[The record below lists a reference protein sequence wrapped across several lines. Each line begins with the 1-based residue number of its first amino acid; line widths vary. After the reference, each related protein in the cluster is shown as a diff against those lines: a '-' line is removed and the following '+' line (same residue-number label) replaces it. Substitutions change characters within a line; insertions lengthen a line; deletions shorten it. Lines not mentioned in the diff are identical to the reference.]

1 MPEPFVA
8 LVQKRCA
15 QALAVLAVSTPLM
28 TLADC
33 QPDHRPHVRPCA
45 APAVLLAQRPTR
57 LQYLK
62 QRRRAP
68 KPVADIEPL
77 LDDSYLSVNAG
88 FVGIFNKFSETLR
101 YGMEY
106 RWKPL
111 TRYAIRPA
119 AGVVSAENDASYLFL
134 GLRRDFYVSEQWLFT
149 GSFDA
154 GYFEERDELNLGL
167 ELEFRSGL
175 EVAYQFG
182 NRYRIGV
189 ALYHLSNGGFGSRNP
204 GTESIVLSL
213 TAPITS
219 R

>member
-1 MPEPFVA
+1 M
-8 LVQKRCA
+8 
-15 QALAVLAVSTPLM
+15 
-28 TLADC
+28 
-33 QPDHRPHVRPCA
+33 
-45 APAVLLAQRPTR
+45 AQRPTR

-62 QRRRAP
+62 QHHREP
-68 KPVADIEPL
+68 KSIADIEPL
-77 LDDSYLSVNAG
+77 LHDSYLSVNAG
-88 FVGIFNKFSETLR
+88 FVGIFNRFSETLR

-111 TRYAIRPA
+111 TRFQLRPA
-119 AGVVSAENDASYLFL
+119 AGVISAENDASYVFL
-134 GLRRDFYVSEQWLFT
+134 GVRRDFFVSGHWLFT

-175 EVAYQFG
+175 EVAYQFD

-189 ALYHLSNGGFGSRNP
+189 ALYHLSNGGFGERNP
-204 GTESIVLSL
+204 GTESVVLSL

>member
-1 MPEPFVA
+1 MLHLAFTRLKLRDLY
-8 LVQKRCA
+8 LVVLVFSA
-15 QALAVLAVSTPLM
+15 PTLAVS
-28 TLADC
+28 DC
-33 QPDHRPHVRPCA
+33 QLDHRPRAQPCA
-45 APAVLLAQRPTR
+45 QTPIVLAQRPTR

-62 QRRRAP
+62 QRERVPRPLA
-68 KPVADIEPL
+68 APL
-77 LDDSYLSVNAG
+77 LNDSYLSVNAG
-88 FVGIFNKFSETLR
+88 FVGIFNRFSETLR

-111 TRYAIRPA
+111 TQYAIRPA
-119 AGVVSAENDASYLFL
+119 AGVISAENDASYVFL
-134 GLRRDFYVSEQWLFT
+134 GLRRDFFLGEHWLLT

-175 EVAYQFG
+175 EAAYQFD

-189 ALYHLSNGGFGSRNP
+189 ALYHLSNGGFGKRNP
-204 GTESIVLSL
+204 GTESVVLSL
-213 TAPITS
+213 TAPIIS

>member
-8 LVQKRCA
+8 LVKKRCV
-15 QALAVLAVSTPLM
+15 QALAALAVSTPTL

-33 QPDHRPHVRPCA
+33 HPEAGPQARPCE
-45 APAVLLAQRPTR
+45 APAFFLAQRPTR

-62 QRRRAP
+62 QRHRAP
-68 KPVADIEPL
+68 KPVVDIEPL
-77 LDDSYLSVNAG
+77 LTDSFLSVNAG
-88 FVGIFNKFSETLR
+88 FVGIFNEFSETLR

-119 AGVVSAENDASYLFL
+119 AGVVSAENDASYVFL
-134 GLRRDFYVSEQWLFT
+134 GLRRDFLVSEHWLFT

-154 GYFEERDELNLGL
+154 GYFEERDELKLGL